1 MGAITKEAVLTQLR
15 HVMDPEFRLNI
26 VDLGLIYEVAI
37 SPSSDVTVQMTVT
50 TPGCPI
56 IPQFLQQAHDHIAKI
71 EGVGKVQVQ
80 LTFNPLWTPAKMSAE
95 ARAALGL
102 K

>member
-1 MGAITKEAVLTQLR
+1 MAPITKEAVLTQLR
-15 HVMDPEFRLNI
+15 HVIDPEFRLNI
-26 VDLGLIYEVAI
+26 VDLGLIYEVDITSAA
-37 SPSSDVTVQMTVT
+37 DVTVQMTVT

-56 IPQFLQQAHDHIAKI
+56 IPQFLQQAHDQIAKL
-71 EGVGKVQVQ
+71 EGVGKVNVQ
-80 LTFNPLWTPAKMSAE
+80 LTFNPLWTPAKMSAD

>member
-1 MGAITKEAVLTQLR
+1 MASITKDMVFSQLR
-15 HVMDPEFRLNI
+15 NVIDPEFRLNI
-26 VDLGLIYEVAI
+26 VDLGLIYSVEL
-37 SPSSDVTVQMTVT
+37 SDSFDVTVQMTVT

-56 IPQFLQQAHDHIAKI
+56 IPQFLQQAHDQIAKI
-71 EGVGKVQVQ
+71 EGVGKVDVQ
-80 LTFNPLWTPAKMSAE
+80 LTFNPLWTPAKMSLE